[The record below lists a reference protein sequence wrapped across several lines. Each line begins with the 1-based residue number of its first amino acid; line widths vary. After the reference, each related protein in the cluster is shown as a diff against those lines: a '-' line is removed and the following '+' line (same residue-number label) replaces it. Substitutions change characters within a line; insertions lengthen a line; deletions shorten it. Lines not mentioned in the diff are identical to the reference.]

1 LSISRRNKGAHDAAE
16 RALKFGPNLS
26 AAYLAMARVRLFVDW
41 DWAAAET
48 EINKARDLDP
58 GDARILKQAASLAIT
73 LGRLPQAIDFATR
86 AIAQDPLGT
95 ANNEFGKANYRIGAL
110 PQAESAYRQ
119 LIELYPTAS
128 GFHYRYALVLL
139 ALGKPQA
146 AFDEMTRDITPYR
159 QAGLPLALDALGRRA
174 DADRELAVA
183 EQKWGIG
190 MAYQISCVYASR
202 NDPDRAMDWLER
214 AYQQH
219 DAGLISMLHDPM
231 LRNLERGSRFQA
243 LLRKM
248 HLSQ

>member
-1 LSISRRNKGAHDAAE
+1 MGEL
-16 RALKFGPNLS
+16 FG
-26 AAYLAMARVRLFVDW
+26 
-41 DWAAAET
+41 
-48 EINKARDLDP
+48 
-58 GDARILKQAASLAIT
+58 G
-73 LGRLPQAIDFATR
+73 
-86 AIAQDPLGT
+86 
-95 ANNEFGKANYRIGAL
+95 
-110 PQAESAYRQ
+110 
-119 LIELYPTAS
+119 
-128 GFHYRYALVLL
+128 YRYAIAVALSRDGKTL
-139 ALGKPQA
+139 A
-146 AFDEMTRDITPYR
+146 
-159 QAGLPLALDALGRRA
+159 AGLGQRAVSSGGRG
-174 DADRELAVA
+174 DERELAVA